1 MSTVVILYETELI
14 QDSAQVSETAGLSHR
29 GSWYEYPGSCA
40 RCNALNMDTN
50 RPFTLYIPPKT
61 TYKLWF
67 GEDYNGAVLNEGMY
81 SGETCVKVLAH
92 PCEDCAP
99 ADTVQKRN
107 FLE

>member
-1 MSTVVILYETELI
+1 
-14 QDSAQVSETAGLSHR
+14 
-29 GSWYEYPGSCA
+29 
-40 RCNALNMDTN
+40 MDTN

-67 GEDYNGAVLNEGMY
+67 GEDYNGAVLNEDMY

-92 PCEDCAP
+92 PREDCAP
-99 ADTVQKRN
+99 SDTVQKRN